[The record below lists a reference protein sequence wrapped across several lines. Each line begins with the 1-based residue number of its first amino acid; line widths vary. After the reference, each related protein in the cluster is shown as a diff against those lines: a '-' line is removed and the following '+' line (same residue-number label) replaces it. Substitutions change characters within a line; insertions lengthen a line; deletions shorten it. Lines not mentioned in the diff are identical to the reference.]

1 MRAKYFVSLR
11 DRATQELY
19 FVGPFADHDEALAA
33 RNTRCDDSGMAFAS
47 AGFVTGGVHTTSDA
61 KSIGMREWNL
71 LGDRMPTTPSDF
83 SELVAYATM
92 MR

>member
-11 DRATQELY
+11 DRSTQQLY

-33 RNTRCDDSGMAFAS
+33 RNTRCDDGGMVFAS
-47 AGFVTGGVHTTSDA
+47 AGFVATGVHNATSA
-61 KSIGMREWNL
+61 KSAGMQTWNL